1 MDIISRAAAGLPP
14 RPSGLTRH
22 TGAWPGITW
31 HHTGGTPTTWRG
43 IYDWQVHNR
52 PEAERLIDIGYSYGI
67 RAGRVTELRGW
78 DWRPAGDHQN
88 SRLQVV
94 FMGTFDRALPP
105 AADLAAAL
113 EFARYAEQ
121 RAGRPLP
128 GTPHCDIWP
137 AGHEH
142 STDCPGDALTA
153 WIRANLIEIGDD
165 MGDLD
170 YTPRD
175 RPKAVGD
182 RAAATLLADVWGQ
195 EQTGKSPVDGAPSF
209 RTRQLDDITTKLD
222 KLLAT
227 PQQPA
232 PVVTDEQ
239 LDRVLDAVVRRVLG
253 AVDGA
258 VPPTV

>member
-22 TGAWPGITW
+22 TGDWPGITW
-31 HHTGGTPTTWRG
+31 HHTGGAYTTWRG

-52 PEAERLIDIGYSYGI
+52 PKAERLVDIGYSYGI

-78 DWRPAGDHQN
+78 DWRPAGDHEN

-94 FMGTFDRALPP
+94 FMGTFDNALPP

-113 EFARYAEQ
+113 EFADYAEQ

-128 GTPHCDIWP
+128 GKPHRDIWP

-142 STDCPGDALTA
+142 DTDCPGDALTA
-153 WIRANLIEIGDD
+153 WVRAHLITIGDD
-165 MGDLD
+165 MEQSEKLVRETANPNRTVGDLLYD
-170 YTPRD
+170 LSNLRD
-175 RPKAVGD
+175 FLVDVPGGAEPVAPPPAGSRIGLLLQ
-182 RAAATLLADVWGQ
+182 AAQKVLG
-195 EQTGKSPVDGAPSF
+195 
-209 RTRQLDDITTKLD
+209 
-222 KLLAT
+222 

-232 PVVTDEQ
+232 PIVTDEQ
-239 LDRVLDAVVRRVLG
+239 LARVLRQVIG

-258 VPPTV
+258 VPPTT